1 VQRIDTFGSL
11 HQKKIKRSSEEPSQN
26 LPKRPRFKNGK
37 RTGLADGELPT
48 SWTQLGCLS
57 QPPLSPGPTAR
68 LSHRLSDP
76 VQTAESRPATA
87 RPTISSPTGDPHGT
101 HLHHRI
107 SHFHPA
113 SRVLTAS
120 WGQHGGPTSSVTQNA
135 THAWR
140 LR

>member
-1 VQRIDTFGSL
+1 MIIVYKFYI
-11 HQKKIKRSSEEPSQN
+11 HIKRSCEGTIQN
-26 LPKRPRFKNGK
+26 LPKRLRFKNGEK
-37 RTGLADGELPT
+37 DGSRFADGEFAT
-48 SWTQLGCLS
+48 SWTQLGGLS

-120 WGQHGGPTSSVTQNA
+120 WGQHGGPTSSVTQDA